1 MLWQTKYE
9 LPPVAVGTSEPE
21 VGVGFESP
29 CADVVVAVRLWGA
42 ALSVVSTPSTVVRIG
57 VIVATGVPLAS
68 TETQGSRADSVT
80 EGALAAGF
88 GRASMDRVF

>member
-9 LPPVAVGTSEPE
+9 PPPVDVGSSEPDA
-21 VGVGFESP
+21 GVAFESP
-29 CADVVVAVRLWGA
+29 CVEVVVAVKLDGA
-42 ALSVVSTPSTVVRIG
+42 ALIVLNTPSTVVRAG

-80 EGALAAGF
+80 
-88 GRASMDRVF
+88 GRDC